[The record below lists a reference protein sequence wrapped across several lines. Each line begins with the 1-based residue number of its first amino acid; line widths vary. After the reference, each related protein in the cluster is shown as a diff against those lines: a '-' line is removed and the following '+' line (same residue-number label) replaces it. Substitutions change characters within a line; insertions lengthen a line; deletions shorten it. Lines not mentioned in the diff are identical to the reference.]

1 MPTLDD
7 APTVE
12 ALLGTTE
19 LDSSDSDATTVIA
32 LGDLIQVF
40 DVSEQ
45 KAKIVSVRELMK
57 SIAITPR
64 FLTRITIHLT

>member
-57 SIAITPR
+57 SIAITPAS
-64 FLTRITIHLT
+64 

>member
-19 LDSSDSDATTVIA
+19 LDSSDSDATTAIA

-57 SIAITPR
+57 SIAITPAS
-64 FLTRITIHLT
+64 